1 MPWWSISAQ
10 ERQCGET
17 VRYCPQSQRLEFEH
31 WCRVV
36 PTVSPEA
43 RQFPSVSLRVLICER
58 EVNIAFSDGY
68 DLKFVFN
75 VYLCFKR
82 EWERERGASKP
93 GRGRKKGREKNPT
106 QALRCE
112 HDAGHWNSGTVKSR
126 PEPRS
131 SLRYLIDWATQG
143 APQMVLLIK
152 WCNKGNLFVISEK
165 PSVSKE
171 LGF

>member
-31 WCRVV
+31 GCRVV

-82 EWERERGASKP
+82 GWEREREREG
-93 GRGRKKGREKNPT
+93 KGERERSEQAREGQKEREREKPHAGS
-106 QALRCE
+106 ALWARRGALELRNCE
-112 HDAGHWNSGTVKSR
+112 ITTWAKIKPKILNRLSHPRR
-126 PEPRS
+126 PCC
-131 SLRYLIDWATQG
+131 LCF
-143 APQMVLLIK
+143 
-152 WCNKGNLFVISEK
+152 WCS
-165 PSVSKE
+165 P
-171 LGF
+171 